1 MRVGRLCAEHG
12 VALAEAALAF
22 PLLHPAVVNVT
33 LGMRN
38 AEQVDTD
45 VALAEAVVPD
55 AFWQDLAA
63 RRSSPKA
70 QCTPERSGHRALA
83 ASGVPGSAV

>member
-1 MRVGRLCAEHG
+1 
-12 VALAEAALAF
+12 
-22 PLLHPAVVNVT
+22 
-33 LGMRN
+33 MRN